1 METGPSGHRPLWPME
16 WVRSGE
22 AARDDA
28 KMHLDQQ
35 FVGWEQAGEGVQED
49 PLDVIIV
56 GWTWRTAPVIGSL
69 RNFLRPSPMILPRH
83 PKSSSVNPFEGNF
96 YGTL

>member
-1 METGPSGHRPLWPME
+1 MRHVEKAEADVRAKRATSPLAME

-69 RNFLRPSPMILPRH
+69 RNFLRPLPHDFAAPSKIFFR
-83 PKSSSVNPFEGNF
+83 
-96 YGTL
+96 